1 MLIRNFR
8 AMNTDCLVILNP
20 IEEDGVEAAA
30 NAEDVVRDYERMFS
44 RFQARSDLGQLNAST
59 EKSVRVSAPL
69 ADILARALGYSR
81 LTDGVFDPLILNDL
95 EALGYDES
103 FERLAAAQP
112 GEARR
117 LSSVMTALRFDV
129 DVAGRTVT
137 RPVGARIDLGG
148 IAKGA
153 AADAA
158 AATLA
163 SFPGGLVD
171 LGGDI
176 RAFGQPADA
185 PQWIVAVQDPG
196 SDAGVLDTLLIGDGA
211 VATSSIVKRRWVR
224 NGENVHHITDPRTRR
239 PARSGVLQCSA
250 LADSAEH
257 AEIAAKVGLIL
268 GADELR
274 EDGNIGRALRLRG
287 IAWVNDDGTY
297 WRSDGWSE
305 ACFR

>member
-8 AMNTDCLVILNP
+8 AMNTDCMAILNAQD
-20 IEEDGVEAAA
+20 EGAAEVAAA
-30 NAEDVVRDYERMFS
+30 NVEYVVRDYERMFS
-44 RFQARSDLGQLNAST
+44 RFQAESDLSQLNAST
-59 EKSVRVSAPL
+59 ERRVAVSWPL

-95 EALGYDES
+95 EALGYDKS
-103 FERLAAAQP
+103 FELLAAAQP

-117 LSSVMTALRFDV
+117 PSSVMTASFDV
-129 DVAGRTVT
+129 DVADGTVT
-137 RPVGARIDLGG
+137 RPFGARIDLGG

-176 RAFGQPADA
+176 RAFGQPIDA

-211 VATSSIVKRRWVR
+211 VATSSVVKRRWTR
-224 NGENVHHITDPRTRR
+224 DGENVHHIIDPRTKR
-239 PARSGVLQCSA
+239 PAQSGVLQCSA

-257 AEIAAKVGLIL
+257 AEIAAKVGLIV
-268 GADELR
+268 GAGALR
-274 EDGNIGRALRLRG
+274 EDDDIGQTLRLRG

-297 WRSDGWSE
+297 WRSDGWNE
-305 ACFR
+305 ACSR